1 MSFKKN
7 QKTYNKE
14 VMATGR
20 EANRYLSKALGLI
33 NQYTTNYADRTDFW
47 TNKLNNRQLDLLSD
61 KYLKQNANML
71 RGQAQFGSNSALN
84 QQMNENAYS
93 QQNYLANV
101 ANENIKTANQL
112 QNNELTSL
120 MNASKTY
127 ETPIANGQTA
137 AQNVDAAN
145 NAWMKPASGVLKGA
159 GAVASMFPGIGTAV
173 GAGLNM
179 AGSALGSMAGE
190 SQTYQTKDGQQVNN
204 FELAGTRLGEGIRK
218 QLSTRGG
225 NSGTTLSGDGSLY
238 DKVMRNI
245 QSGKYA

>member
-71 RGQAQFGSNSALN
+71 RGQAQFGSNSAFN

-101 ANENIKTANQL
+101 ANQNVMNANQL

-120 MNASKTY
+120 MNASQTY

-145 NAWMKPASGVLKGA
+145 NAWMKPVSGVLKGA
-159 GAVASMFPGIGTAV
+159 GAVASVLPGVGPIV

-190 SQTYQTKDGQQVNN
+190 SQTYQTSNGQVNN
-204 FELAGTRLGEGIRK
+204 FELAGTRLGEGIKK

-225 NSGTTLSGDGSLY
+225 SSGTTLSSDESLY

-245 QSGKYA
+245 QSGKY

>member
-1 MSFKKN
+1 MSFNKN
-7 QKTYNKE
+7 QKAYNKE

-20 EANRYLSKALGLI
+20 AANRYLSNALGLI

-84 QQMNENAYS
+84 QQMKDNAYS

-101 ANENIKTANQL
+101 ANQNVMNANQL
-112 QNNELTSL
+112 QNNELNSL
-120 MNASKTY
+120 MNASNTY
-127 ETPIANGQTA
+127 QNPISMGQTA

-145 NAWMKPASGVLKGA
+145 SAWLKPVGGIMKG
-159 GAVASMFPGIGTAV
+159 V
-173 GAGLNM
+173 GAALTATGVGAPIGAALSIG
-179 AGSALGSMAGE
+179 GSALGSMAGE
-190 SQTYQTKDGQQVNN
+190 SQTYQTNEGQFNN

-218 QLSTRGG
+218 QLSVKGG
-225 NSGTTLSGDGSLY
+225 NSGTTLSGDESLY

-245 QSGKYA
+245 QSGKYD